1 MGNFPAVLQTDGSL
15 SSIYSAAVDGRV
27 GCLGDGN
34 AVLSFSLAWA
44 IPGDTQAS
52 HGAFPGD

>member
-15 SSIYSAAVDGRV
+15 SSIDSAAVDGRV

-34 AVLSFSLAWA
+34 AVLSFSLA
-44 IPGDTQAS
+44 
-52 HGAFPGD
+52 